1 MSRSSQRK
9 LLPLK
14 SLLALQILTL
24 ALANAQPADT
34 PKKDARAIVSAAAA
48 TELEADHNDHSAY
61 MYRDHDV
68 APDHD
73 TVVLTI
79 ETPMGNLHRKLEDHG
94 KPLTPEDRQA
104 DDASNQKL
112 LHDPALQKKLRKD
125 TSHDDNQAE
134 ELLKLLPDAFTWT
147 VTEENGDLLTLDFKR
162 NPNFQA
168 PNMEARVF
176 ASMEGQ
182 IVVAKGD
189 NRIRTIRGR
198 MMEDVKIFGGI
209 FGGLHKGG
217 TFDVERREVA
227 PHHWQVVELHVHI
240 TGKVFFATIGSQE
253 DEWKTDFKPSQAQ
266 TLQQAWEI
274 ATAPTASN
282 KTAASLGR
290 PRGK

>member
-1 MSRSSQRK
+1 MSRSSQRS

-14 SLLALQILTL
+14 SLLALPIL
-24 ALANAQPADT
+24 AVACASAQQP
-34 PKKDARAIVSAAAA
+34 PKDAKALVSAAAA
-48 TELEADHNDHSAY
+48 TELEADHNDRSAY

-79 ETPMGNLHRKLEDHG
+79 ETPQGNLHRKVEDHG
-94 KPLTPEDRQA
+94 KPLTPADRQA

-125 TSHDDNQAE
+125 TNHDDSQAE
-134 ELLKLLPDAFTWT
+134 ELLKLLPYAFVWT
-147 VTEENGDLLTLDFKR
+147 VAEENGDLITLDFKR
-162 NPNFQA
+162 NPSFQA

-198 MMEDVKIFGGI
+198 MMEDVKILGGV

-227 PHHWQVVELHVHI
+227 PHHWQVTELHVHI

-253 DEWKTDFKPSQAQ
+253 DEWKTEFKPSPAQ
-266 TLQQAWEI
+266 TLEQAWEI
-274 ATAPTASN
+274 ATAPTTSN

-290 PRGK
+290 PQGK

>member
-1 MSRSSQRK
+1 

-14 SLLALQILTL
+14 SLLALQILAL
-24 ALANAQPADT
+24 AIANAQPADT
-34 PKKDARAIVSAAAA
+34 PRKDARAIVAAATA

-73 TVVLTI
+73 TVFLTI
-79 ETPMGNLHRKLEDHG
+79 ETPQGNLHRKLEDHG

-104 DDASNQKL
+104 DDANNQKL

-134 ELLKLLPDAFTWT
+134 ELLEIMPNAFLWT
-147 VTEENGDLLTLDFKR
+147 IADENGDLLTLNFKR
-162 NPNFQA
+162 NPNFQPA
-168 PNMEARVF
+168 NMEARVF

-209 FGGLHKGG
+209 FGGLHRGG
-217 TFDVERREVA
+217 TFDVERREIA
-227 PHHWQVVELHVHI
+227 PHHWQVTELHVHI
-240 TGKVFFATIGSQE
+240 SGKVFFATIGSQE
-253 DEWKTDFKPSQAQ
+253 DEWKTDFKPSQARS
-266 TLQQAWEI
+266 LQQAWEI
-274 ATAPTASN
+274 ATTSVATSN
-282 KTAASLGR
+282 KTSASLGG